1 MEALYTMILGIKT
14 ETGVKQIPNVLGWKK
29 YGELILIDSDKGLL
43 TELFENLV
51 LGVASDGFVKS
62 RLKPFL
68 NEGYKNIE
76 E

>member
-1 MEALYTMILGIKT
+1 MILGIKT

-29 YGELILIDSDKGLL
+29 DGNLIIIDCDKGVL
-43 TELFENLV
+43 THNFENLV